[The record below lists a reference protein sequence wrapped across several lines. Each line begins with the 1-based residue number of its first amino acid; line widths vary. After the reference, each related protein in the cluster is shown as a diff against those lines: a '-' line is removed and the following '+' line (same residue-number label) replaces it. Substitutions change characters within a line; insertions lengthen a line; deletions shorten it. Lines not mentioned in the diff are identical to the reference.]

1 MLTVFG
7 SIVLD
12 TIHTPGGSYSDIL
25 GGASTYAALAASHF
39 VRPGLVARGGGDLKE
54 SHMRML
60 RRTMDVRGL
69 GGLDG
74 KTFRYEAAYLDNF
87 CTRRDI
93 RVEPNVPE
101 GYEPHVPE
109 AYRGSEFVYLANE
122 DPAQQMSALE
132 QFDGPDFAMCDT
144 IGHWIRNRREDVVR
158 VLGAVDAAIMNEEEA
173 AELAGSPN
181 LGECARTIS
190 GWGARCVIIK
200 RGAQGSVLFDGGDP
214 FPLPAYPVKTVV
226 DPTGAGDSFGG
237 ALMGYM
243 ARIGSADSA
252 SLRRGC
258 IYGNVAGSLTVER
271 MGTEGLMPP
280 DTDRMES
287 RAEHYRSLMAVST
300 D

>member
-1 MLTVFG
+1 MLTIFG

-12 TIHTPGGSYSDIL
+12 TIHTPGGSYSDTL

-39 VRPGLVARGGGDLKE
+39 VRPGLVARGGGDLE
-54 SHMRML
+54 EPHMRML
-60 RRTMDVRGL
+60 QDAMDVRGL

-93 RVEPNVPE
+93 RVEPNVPD

-109 AYRGSEFVYLANE
+109 AYRGSGFVYLANE
-122 DPAQQMSALE
+122 DPAQQMSVLE

-144 IGHWIRNRREDVVR
+144 IGHWIQNRREDVIR

-173 AELAGSPN
+173 AELTGSAN
-181 LGECARTIS
+181 LELCARTIS
-190 GWGARCVIIK
+190 GWGARYVIIK
-200 RGAQGSVLFDGGDP
+200 RGARGSVLFDGSDSL
-214 FPLPAYPVKTVV
+214 PLPAYPVETVV

-243 ARIGSADSA
+243 ARTGSADSD
-252 SLRRGC
+252 SLRRAC
-258 IYGNVAGSLTVER
+258 IYGNVAGSLAVER
-271 MGTEGLMPP
+271 MGTEGLTPP
-280 DTDRMES
+280 DAYRMES
-287 RAEHYRSLMAVST
+287 RAVRYRSLMSAS
-300 D
+300 

>member
-1 MLTVFG
+1 MLTIFG

-12 TIHTPGGSYSDIL
+12 TIHTPSGSYSDTL
-25 GGASTYAALAASHF
+25 GGASTYAALAAGHF

-60 RRTMDVRGL
+60 HDTVDIRGL

-109 AYRGSEFVYLANE
+109 AYRKSEFVYLANE
-122 DPAQQMSALE
+122 DPAQQMSVLE

-144 IGHWIRNRREDVVR
+144 IGHWIRTRREDVVR

-181 LGECARTIS
+181 LEQCASTIS
-190 GWGARCVIIK
+190 GWGARYVIIK
-200 RGAQGSVLFDGGDP
+200 RGAHGSVLFDGSDSL
-214 FPLPAYPVKTVV
+214 PLPAYPVKAVV
-226 DPTGAGDSFGG
+226 DPTGAGDAFGG
-237 ALMGYM
+237 ALMGHM
-243 ARIGSADSA
+243 ARIGSADSD
-252 SLRRGC
+252 SLRRAC
-258 IYGNVAGSLTVER
+258 IYGNVAGSLAVER
-271 MGTEGLMPP
+271 MGTEGLIPP
-280 DTDRMES
+280 DADRMES
-287 RAEHYRSLMAVST
+287 RAVHYRSLTGVS
-300 D
+300 